1 MGKFRRKIQKLKK
14 KKEIIIDEKLQYQ
27 KKNIDRNRRE
37 ISRERG
43 SEVENRKSS
52 NMKKRQKRGLKK
64 IRKYQ
69 FCLLKRRNVLYI
81 YDKHLKLWVYKNR
94 TQ

>member
-1 MGKFRRKIQKLKK
+1 
-14 KKEIIIDEKLQYQ
+14 
-27 KKNIDRNRRE
+27 
-37 ISRERG
+37 
-43 SEVENRKSS
+43 
-52 NMKKRQKRGLKK
+52 MKKRQKRGLKK

-81 YDKHLKLWVYKNR
+81 YDKHLKFWVYKNR